1 MGKRKDLLAELGVL
15 DMLTVVSRAVQWGR
29 PQDSSSGWEMQKTST
44 KESFSRVIERNT
56 WAHM

>member
-1 MGKRKDLLAELGVL
+1 MGKRKDLLAELGPL
-15 DMLTVVSRAVQWGR
+15 DMLTVSAMLSNGEA

-44 KESFSRVIERNT
+44 KESFSGAIERNT